1 MPRRRPAISARA
13 ASRAAHGAARP
24 DAERGSR
31 VAPFFLRHDAA
42 VRGYPDAQ
50 VQLTDRLTSGVRAAL
65 AKAGLPEPEECAWEV
80 PRQAEHGDYAT
91 NFPIVLARAAR
102 RAPRQIADL
111 VVKNFPPMSEVERLE
126 VAGPGFIN
134 VFLAPAWCAGALS
147 EILAAD
153 REYGRGESQAG
164 QRIRL
169 EFVSANPT
177 GPLVIVN
184 ARAAAIG
191 DALARLLRAQGARV
205 TTEFYVNDAGNQ
217 FEALARSFEARV
229 RQEFG
234 EPAALPENGYPG
246 EYLVDLAKTYRA
258 EGGRLMSGAPER
270 ERIEHFG
277 RYAVARMVEAQ
288 RRVLAA
294 YGVEFDVWSSE
305 QGDVRDRRLPE
316 TVLGEF
322 AKRGLSYEQDGALW
336 FRSSDREEA
345 GDDKD
350 RVLRRSSGEPTYF
363 AVDIAYHEHVKFAAA
378 DRLINLLGPDHHGYV
393 ARMKAAMQALGHP
406 PEAFEVMLVQLVTLL
421 RDGQPV
427 RMSKRRGEF
436 VLMEELLEEVGRD
449 AARFTFLT
457 RRHDSPLEFDLA
469 VATRQSS
476 DNPVYYVQY
485 AHARIRSIF
494 RQAAELGLA
503 VPRPIDVDTSPLVE
517 PADLALIKRILQFP
531 ELVRGAA
538 RAREPH
544 RVAYWLQELAA
555 EFHAW
560 YKNHRVI
567 QEDVRLMHARLAL
580 CATVAT
586 VVKNGLDLL
595 GVSAPE
601 SM

>member
-1 MPRRRPAISARA
+1 M
-13 ASRAAHGAARP
+13 
-24 DAERGSR
+24 
-31 VAPFFLRHDAA
+31 
-42 VRGYPDAQ
+42 
-50 VQLTDRLTSGVRAAL
+50 
-65 AKAGLPEPEECAWEV
+65 
-80 PRQAEHGDYAT
+80 
-91 NFPIVLARAAR
+91 
-102 RAPRQIADL
+102 
-111 VVKNFPPMSEVERLE
+111 
-126 VAGPGFIN
+126 
-134 VFLAPAWCAGALS
+134 
-147 EILAAD
+147 
-153 REYGRGESQAG
+153 
-164 QRIRL
+164 
-169 EFVSANPT
+169 
-177 GPLVIVN
+177 
-184 ARAAAIG
+184 
-191 DALARLLRAQGARV
+191 
-205 TTEFYVNDAGNQ
+205 
-217 FEALARSFEARV
+217 

-234 EPAALPENGYPG
+234 EAAALPENGYPG
-246 EYLVDLAKTYRA
+246 DYLVDLAKAYRA
-258 EGGRLMSGAPER
+258 EGGSLVRDAPER

-288 RRVLAA
+288 RRILAE

-305 QGDVRDRRLPE
+305 QRDVRDRHLPE
-316 TVLGEF
+316 KVLQEF
-322 AKRGLSYEQDGALW
+322 AARGLSYEQDGALW
-336 FRSSDREEA
+336 FRSSGEEV

-494 RQAAELGLA
+494 RQAAEQGIA
-503 VPRPIDVDTSPLVE
+503 VPRLTDVDTSPLVE
-517 PADLALIKRILQFP
+517 PADLALIKRLLQFP
-531 ELVRGAA
+531 ELVKGAA
-538 RAREPH
+538 GAREPH
-544 RVAYWLQELAA
+544 RVAYWLQQLAS

-567 QEDVRLMHARLAL
+567 QDDTRLMHARLAL
-580 CATVAT
+580 CATVGT
-586 VVKNGLDLL
+586 VIKNGLDLL

>member
-1 MPRRRPAISARA
+1 VSTSARCD
-13 ASRAAHGAARP
+13 SI
-24 DAERGSR
+24 
-31 VAPFFLRHDAA
+31 FLRQDAA

-65 AKAGLPEPEECAWEV
+65 AKAGLPEPEDCAWEV

-91 NFPIVLARAAR
+91 NAPMVLARAAKK
-102 RAPRQIADL
+102 APRQIAEL
-111 VVKNFPPMSEVERLE
+111 VVTNFPPMPEVERLE
-126 VAGPGFIN
+126 VAGPGFLN
-134 VFLAPAWCAGALS
+134 VFLAPAWCAGALR
-147 EILAAD
+147 EILAAGAT
-153 REYGRGESQAG
+153 YGRGESQTAH
-164 QRIRL
+164 RIRL

-191 DALARLLRAQGARV
+191 DALARLLRSQGARV

-234 EPAALPENGYPG
+234 EAAALPENGYPG
-246 EYLVDLAKTYRA
+246 DYLVELAKAYRA
-258 EGGRLMSGAPER
+258 EGGRLMSDAPER

-288 RRVLAA
+288 RRILAE

-305 QGDVRDRRLPE
+305 QRDVRDRNLPE
-316 TVLGEF
+316 KILNEF
-322 AKRGLSYEQDGALW
+322 AARGLSYEQDGALW
-336 FRSSDREEA
+336 FRSSGEEV

-406 PEAFEVMLVQLVTLL
+406 PDAFEVMIVQLVTLL

-494 RQAAELGLA
+494 RQASEQGIA
-503 VPRPIDVDTSPLVE
+503 VPRLTDIDTSPLTE
-517 PADLALIKRILQFP
+517 PADLALIKRLLQFP

-538 RAREPH
+538 SAREPH
-544 RVAYWLQELAA
+544 RVAYWLQQLAS

-567 QEDVRLMHARLAL
+567 QDDVRLMHARLAL
-580 CATVAT
+580 CATVGT

>member
-1 MPRRRPAISARA
+1 M
-13 ASRAAHGAARP
+13 
-24 DAERGSR
+24 
-31 VAPFFLRHDAA
+31 
-42 VRGYPDAQ
+42 
-50 VQLTDRLTSGVRAAL
+50 QLTDRLTSGVRAAL
-65 AKAGLPEPEECAWEV
+65 AKAGLPEPDECAWEV

-91 NFPIVLARAAR
+91 NAPMVLARAAK

-111 VVKNFPPMSEVERLE
+111 VVKNFPPMPEVERLE

-134 VFLAPAWCAGALS
+134 VFLAPSWCAAALS
-147 EILAAD
+147 EILAAGS
-153 REYGRGESQAG
+153 EYGRGESQAG

-191 DALARLLRAQGARV
+191 DALARLLRSQGARV

-229 RQEFG
+229 KQELG

-246 EYLVDLAKTYRA
+246 EYLVDLAKAYRA
-258 EGGRLMSGAPER
+258 EGGGEMREAPER

-277 RYAVARMVEAQ
+277 RYAVAHMVEAQ
-288 RRVLAA
+288 RRVLHD
-294 YGVEFDVWSSE
+294 YGVDFDVWSSE
-305 QGDVRDRRLPE
+305 QRDVRDKRLPE
-316 TVLGEF
+316 KVLDEL
-322 AKRGLSYEQDGALW
+322 AARGLSYEQDGALW
-336 FRSSDREEA
+336 FRSSQSEEA

-350 RVLRRSSGEPTYF
+350 RVLRRSSGGPTYF
-363 AVDIAYHEHVKFAAA
+363 AVDVAYHHHVKYAAA

-406 PEAFEVMLVQLVTLL
+406 PETFEVLIVQLVTLL

-494 RQAAELGLA
+494 RQAAEQGIA
-503 VPRPIDVDTSPLVE
+503 VPALNAIDTSPLVE
-517 PADLALIKRILQFP
+517 PADLALIKQLLQFP
-531 ELVRGAA
+531 ELVKGAA
-538 RAREPH
+538 RMLEPH
-544 RVAYWLQELAA
+544 RVAYWLQQLAA

-567 QEDVRLMHARLAL
+567 QDDRRLMYARLAL
-580 CATVAT
+580 AATVG
-586 VVKNGLDLL
+586 VVIRNGLDLL

>member
-1 MPRRRPAISARA
+1 
-13 ASRAAHGAARP
+13 
-24 DAERGSR
+24 
-31 VAPFFLRHDAA
+31 
-42 VRGYPDAQ
+42 

-65 AKAGLPEPEECAWEV
+65 VKAGLPEPEDYAWEV

-91 NFPIVLARAAR
+91 NAPMVLARAAK

-111 VVKNFPPMSEVERLE
+111 VVKNFPPMPEVERLE

-134 VFLAPAWCAGALS
+134 VFLAPAWCAGALR
-147 EILAAD
+147 EILAAGA
-153 REYGRGESQAG
+153 EYGRGESQAG
-164 QRIRL
+164 QRVRL

-177 GPLVIVN
+177 GPLVVVN

-191 DALARLLRAQGARV
+191 DALARLMRSQGARV

-229 RQEFG
+229 KQAFG
-234 EPAALPENGYPG
+234 ESATLPENGYPG
-246 EYLVDLAKTYRA
+246 EYLVDLAKTYRD
-258 EGGRLMSGAPER
+258 EGGGLMNGAPER
-270 ERIEHFG
+270 ERMEHFG

-288 RRVLAA
+288 RRVLRD

-305 QGDVRDRRLPE
+305 QRDVRDKRLPE
-316 TVLGEF
+316 KVLDEL
-322 AKRGLSYEQDGALW
+322 ASRGLSYEQDGALW
-336 FRSSDREEA
+336 FRSSEREEA

-363 AVDIAYHEHVKFAAA
+363 AVDVAYHHHVKFAAA

-406 PEAFEVMLVQLVTLL
+406 PETFEVLIVQLVTLL

-494 RQAAELGLA
+494 RQATEQGIA
-503 VPRPIDVDTSPLVE
+503 VPRLTDIDTSPLVE
-517 PADLALIKRILQFP
+517 PADLALIKRLLQFP
-531 ELVRGAA
+531 DLVKGAS
-538 RAREPH
+538 RALEPH
-544 RVAYWLQELAA
+544 RVAYWLQQIAA

-567 QEDVRLMHARLAL
+567 QDDARLMHARLAL
-580 CATVAT
+580 CATVGT

>member
-1 MPRRRPAISARA
+1 
-13 ASRAAHGAARP
+13 
-24 DAERGSR
+24 
-31 VAPFFLRHDAA
+31 
-42 VRGYPDAQ
+42 

-65 AKAGLPEPEECAWEV
+65 AKAGLPEPDECAWEV

-91 NFPIVLARAAR
+91 NAPMVLARAAK

-111 VVKNFPPMSEVERLE
+111 VVKNFPPMPEVERLE

-134 VFLAPAWCAGALS
+134 VFLTPSWCAAALS
-147 EILAAD
+147 EILAAGS
-153 REYGRGESQAG
+153 EYGRGESQAG

-191 DALARLLRAQGARV
+191 DALARLLRAEGARV

-229 RQEFG
+229 KQEFG
-234 EPAALPENGYPG
+234 EPATLPENGYPG
-246 EYLVDLAKTYRA
+246 EYLVDLAKAYRA
-258 EGGRLMSGAPER
+258 EGGGVMPDASER

-277 RYAVARMVEAQ
+277 RYAVARMIEAQ
-288 RRVLAA
+288 RRVLHD
-294 YGVEFDVWSSE
+294 YGVDFDVWSSE
-305 QGDVRDRRLPE
+305 QRDVRDKRLPE
-316 TVLGEF
+316 KVLEEL
-322 AKRGLSYEQDGALW
+322 AARGLSYEQDGALW
-336 FRSSDREEA
+336 FRSSESEDA

-350 RVLRRSSGEPTYF
+350 RVLRRSSGGPTYF
-363 AVDIAYHEHVKFAAA
+363 AVDVAYHHHVKYAGA

-406 PEAFEVMLVQLVTLL
+406 PETFEVLIVQLVTLL

-494 RQAAELGLA
+494 RQAAEQGIT
-503 VPRPIDVDTSPLVE
+503 VPALTAIDTSPLIE
-517 PADLALIKRILQFP
+517 PADLALIKQLLQFP
-531 ELVRGAA
+531 ELVKGAA
-538 RAREPH
+538 RMLEPH
-544 RVAYWLQELAA
+544 RVAYWLQQLAA

-567 QEDVRLMHARLAL
+567 QDDRRLMYARLAL
-580 CATVAT
+580 AATVGV